1 VSIESANFDAAS
13 PGLVNATLSLKQ
25 AGAAG

>member
-1 VSIESANFDAAS
+1 VTIESATIDAAA